1 MNMIIEKNI
10 LQKDLEEKL
19 LGLLKEQFNIRL
31 QLASG
36 KLKKTHLIRKVRK
49 DIARIKTLLMDRINN
64 KL

>member
-1 MNMIIEKNI
+1 MIIEKNI